1 MSALALLSR
10 GGPLANRPTA
20 ELALAIP
27 QRVVGDPLGLG
38 AARPAAPADPDLY
51 DGAREAR
58 EGSRSL
64 LSAAELT
71 ALDAEI
77 AAHGF
82 YSPATVRGLIAE
94 NCARGQLES
103 TGLDPELMLIID
115 ARIDYKLFVAGD
127 NVYVREELYANF
139 PFHEFG
145 VQPEAVFAAQ
155 EIGVFAPRIAGSAT
169 GGVTGSSIVTF
180 DYAVRDAGDARI
192 GFSPAEDLVK
202 AACGGPPPRQP
213 RQIVKTKI
221 FVGREPWED
230 FKLHMRFYRGAVRM
244 AAAGQRLEQI
254 AHSTAEPY
262 LPRAPS
268 TAEPDLPRGASSS
281 NGTAESDLPRAP
293 SSNSTAESDL
303 PRASSSNGTAESDL
317 PRASSS
323 NGTAESDLPRDR
335 QVAALSRQ
343 VADLS
348 QQVAD
353 LNQQVADLS
362 RQMADLSRQMAELAP
377 PSVKK

>member
-38 AARPAAPADPDLY
+38 APRPAAPADPDRY

-64 LSAAELT
+64 LTAAELA
-71 ALDAEI
+71 ALGAEI

-82 YSPATVRGLIAE
+82 YSPATVRALIAE

-155 EIGVFAPRIAGSAT
+155 EIGVFAPR
-169 GGVTGSSIVTF
+169 VTGSSSASGTATATF

-254 AHSTAEPY
+254 AYFTAEPDLPRAHSSAEPY
-262 LPRAPS
+262 LPRAHS
-268 TAEPDLPRGASSS
+268 SAEPDLPRAH
-281 NGTAESDLPRAP
+281 
-293 SSNSTAESDL
+293 
-303 PRASSSNGTAESDL
+303 
-317 PRASSS
+317 SS

-362 RQMADLSRQMAELAP
+362 RQMAALRQQMAELAP